1 MYRLKASA
9 DEYALQNVA
18 LYIRVWGWNDLISI
32 LWKSWDSG
40 ELTCYEGQISVF
52 LFLIKQTLSIS
63 HVKIWY
69 VHHFNTGMILLP
81 QFQKI
86 IVQVLAINWILIIV
100 FTFIQGLLLSSC
112 ICFSSGLSI
121 KLTEVARKQYLRK
134 KMCTKVYSWTVYW
147 YRMISQWISTLILWC
162 NAGPDFG
169 CGEGGEGY
177 IAKTN

>member
-40 ELTCYEGQISVF
+40 ELTGYEGQISVF
-52 LFLIKQTLSIS
+52 LFLMKQTLSIS

-81 QFQKI
+81 HISKDYC
-86 IVQVLAINWILIIV
+86 A
-100 FTFIQGLLLSSC
+100 SSC
-112 ICFSSGLSI
+112 N
-121 KLTEVARKQYLRK
+121 KLNFNYCVYIYSRLAFIFLYLFFFRFVYK
-134 KMCTKVYSWTVYW
+134 TNRGCTKTIFEKEDVYKSLFMNSVLV
-147 YRMISQWISTLILWC
+147 Q
-162 NAGPDFG
+162 NDFSMNKHLDFMVQCRPWFWMWG
-169 CGEGGEGY
+169 RGWGLYC
-177 IAKTN
+177 